1 MRWAAAVSEWN
12 KGQPFRDDLYAI
24 PKKGGDFYDEIRDIM
39 GIKTREPKIDGGV
52 KIDAPIISNP
62 PVEKQME
69 IPVTRADKAY
79 AKIRREL
86 VKEREHDF
94 YKIEKPSGEIVY
106 YKHHGKQYITIGS
119 QMPGEPIK
127 SRKHM
132 TWKGDG
138 APGEKVIAN
147 DELYSKLLSHS
158 MTLTGEIFRA
168 NLYLD
173 FGTSLY
179 KPKNRN

>member
-39 GIKTREPKIDGGV
+39 GIKTREPKID
-52 KIDAPIISNP
+52 APIISNP

-69 IPVTRADKAY
+69 IPMTRGDKAY
-79 AKIRREL
+79 AKVRRQL

-106 YKHHGKQYITIGS
+106 YKHHGKLYYTIGS

-127 SRKHM
+127 SRKNM

-147 DELYSKLLSHS
+147 DELYSELLGHS
-158 MTLTGEIFRA
+158 TTMTDEIFRA
-168 NLYLD
+168 NLYLNK
-173 FGTSLY
+173 L
-179 KPKNRN
+179 KK